1 MGRGGTQQCGTA
13 LLGCPLHRDPTAA
26 ALAVPAEPA
35 PSHTLTLSALSP
47 PFASLQ
53 YTFFSAILYIVI
65 SLLFLALALCAR
77 IGYSFQNNR
86 FDLVW

>member
-1 MGRGGTQQCGTA
+1 MTP
-13 LLGCPLHRDPTAA
+13 LLLPL
-26 ALAVPAEPA
+26 LCL
-35 PSHTLTLSALSP
+35 PSLPPHTHSRSQLSP
-47 PFASLQ
+47 LPFASLQ